1 MFETTFQNEAYR
13 SYTTQ
18 NEGGIEQRVLLVR
31 AKNGSKLNCANHVA
45 IVQILSS
52 WLNTLN
58 TREKSIVIW
67 HWFN

>member
-52 WLNTLN
+52 
-58 TREKSIVIW
+58 
-67 HWFN
+67 